1 MNLGA
6 ALDMSAQFA
15 RLVSRF
21 GAIEEKCRDAS
32 GKAGDRRRRAEMR
45 RHASVTV
52 TGLSAGFNWKRKLK
66 FEFGATVLLG

>member
-1 MNLGA
+1 
-6 ALDMSAQFA
+6 MSAQFA

-45 RHASVTV
+45 RHASVMVTM